1 MADNLPALPPGF
13 VLDTGAAPAPK
24 PAQGETGELMG
35 HAPAGGD
42 STPELPPGFEMEP
55 VGRHLNWEE
64 SQRLLDRD
72 EQSGASG
79 AFGAFTSGGVEGFPI
94 VGPAIMGG
102 IKRAAAGLGSLI
114 NGDSYDSNLERA
126 DQIVTDAQEQHP
138 VARIAGNITGG
149 VAAMAPVASTALGA
163 RALGVAGE
171 TLAGRSI
178 AGLASG
184 GVIGGTDAAVRSE
197 GDWTKIAQGA
207 GLGMLFGGAGPAVGS
222 AIGAGTRGVLN
233 WVRSRG
239 DSVGRNLATS
249 LTADGIDAASAR
261 ARLAELGPEGMPAD
275 LGPNMQG
282 DLSAIASM
290 PGRGQTVARAALA
303 ERAAGAGQ
311 RIRTDADASLGPS
324 GDIIADRAAYV
335 QERADAARPLYQQA
349 YAEPFQPTQT
359 IRNIL
364 QTPAGRQALRNA
376 QRLAENERMPINPD
390 QLDVRGLDLVKRSL
404 DDQIGVAQRAGRNN
418 EVRMLST
425 MRNHL
430 INDAPDSYRA
440 ALDAFAGPS
449 AVIDA
454 LDNGRSVFQR
464 SVHPGE
470 VAAEMRALGPGERDA
485 YLHGAR
491 AGLDEIMMNARN
503 DGGAARAMFQKDANR
518 FKLQALLGRDEADR
532 FLSAIEREAT
542 FADTGHAVTGN
553 SVTAARTAAQQRWG
567 GQRGDGNGVVRGV
580 LNMNFGDALA
590 SAGGKLNQV
599 QNEAAMAARRG
610 AAADILTSRGPDA
623 VDQLERLSF
632 LQALQGQ
639 NARIGAEAG
648 TAAQIGAQAAPTLTR
663 QLLERR

>member
-13 VLDTGAAPAPK
+13 VLDTGAAPSPK
-24 PAQGETGELMG
+24 PAQGETGQLMG
-35 HAPAGGD
+35 YAPAGGD
-42 STPELPPGFEMEP
+42 SAPELPPGFEMEP

-64 SQRLLDRD
+64 SQRLLDRE
-72 EQSGASG
+72 EQSGMSG

-126 DQIVTDAQEQHP
+126 DQMVTDAQEQHP

-149 VAAMAPVASTALGA
+149 VTAMAPVASTALGA
-163 RALGVAGE
+163 RALGVTGE
-171 TLAGRSI
+171 TLAGRTLASTLSGAAI
-178 AGLASG
+178 GTADGAARSGGDLEATGYGLASG
-184 GVIGGTDAAVRSE
+184 AGFGVV
-197 GDWTKIAQGA
+197 
-207 GLGMLFGGAGPAVGS
+207 GPALGS

-233 WVRSRG
+233 WIRSRG

-249 LTADGIDAASAR
+249 LAADGFDEAVAR
-261 ARLAELGPEGMPAD
+261 ARLSDLGPEGMVAD

-290 PGRGQTVARAALA
+290 PGRGQTVARSALD

-324 GDIIADRAAYV
+324 GDIIADRTAYV
-335 QERADAARPLYQQA
+335 EQRAQAASPLYKAA
-349 YAEPFQPTQT
+349 YAEPYQATT
-359 IRNIL
+359 AIKNVIK
-364 QTPAGRQALRNA
+364 TPAGKRAFAQAEEWA
-376 QRLAENERMPINPD
+376 ANEQLPINAD
-390 QLDVRGLDLVKRSL
+390 ALDVRGVDLVKRAL
-404 DDQIGVAQRAGRNN
+404 DDQISVAQKAGRNN
-418 EVRMLST
+418 EVRMLTT
-425 MRNHL
+425 MKNQ
-430 INDAPDSYRA
+430 IIKDAPQSYRD
-440 ALDAFAGPS
+440 ALDAFSGPS

-470 VAAEMRALGPGERDA
+470 VAQEMKGLNPSERDA
-485 YLHGAR
+485 YLQGAR

-518 FKLQALLGRDEADR
+518 FKLRTLLGRDEADR

-567 GQRGDGNGVVRGV
+567 GQRGDGNGVMRGV

-610 AAADILTSRGPDA
+610 RAADILTARGPA
-623 VDQLERLSF
+623 AADQLERLSF
-632 LQALQGQ
+632 LQTLQGQ
-639 NARIGAEAG
+639 NAQLGAGAG
-648 TAAQIGAQAAPTLTR
+648 TAAQIGAQAAPTFMR